1 MNGRQLLHSAIA
13 ALLLLGATACGS
25 GETTGQSPATS
36 TTAPGVSTS
45 TVPAT
50 PTTPTTPTTA
60 AIADACGAGARP
72 AAAVR
77 VSEAPGDFDG
87 DGQPDVLVTYGLGT
101 DASPEPWHLRLEPAT
116 GNPIDVEL
124 PSPVAPVPVQ
134 ALGGTD
140 LSGDGT
146 PEPFAVVAGGTSLLL
161 VGVFQL
167 GLCTL
172 TRVTG
177 PDGQPSALPVEAE
190 ANHRRGIRCDGAR
203 VFTRTADS
211 DDGVTFRT
219 GEGRLRFSGA
229 ALVPDGAPALG
240 TLTSPADDAAIASYS
255 TIDCPGVV
263 TPAAPTG

>member
-1 MNGRQLLHSAIA
+1 MGRHLLVLVVAVALVAGA
-13 ALLLLGATACGS
+13 ACS
-25 GETTGQSPATS
+25 GDSDTNAQPPGTS
-36 TTAPGVSTS
+36 TTALAASSTTAAPGT
-45 TVPAT
+45 
-50 PTTPTTPTTA
+50 TTPPTTA

-72 AAAVR
+72 NTAVR

-116 GNPIDVEL
+116 GNPVDIEL

-134 ALGGTD
+134 ALGGAD
-140 LSGDGT
+140 LSGDGK
-146 PEPFAVVAGGTSLLL
+146 PEAFAVVAGGTSVLL
-161 VGVFQL
+161 VGVFRL

-172 TRVTG
+172 TRVIG
-177 PDGQPSALPVEAE
+177 PDGQPSALAVQAE
-190 ANHRRGIRCDGAR
+190 VNHRRGIRCDGAR

-219 GEGRLRFSGA
+219 GEGRLRFSDN
-229 ALVPDGAPALG
+229 ALVPDGAPSLG
-240 TLTSPADDAAIASYS
+240 SLTSPADDPVIAAYS
-255 TIDCPGVV
+255 TIQCPGVA